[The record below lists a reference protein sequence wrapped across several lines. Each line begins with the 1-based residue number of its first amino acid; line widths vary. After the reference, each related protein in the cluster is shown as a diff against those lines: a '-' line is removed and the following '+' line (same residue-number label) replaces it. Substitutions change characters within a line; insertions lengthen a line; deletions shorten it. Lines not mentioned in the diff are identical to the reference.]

1 MKLALSAAAL
11 ILLGG
16 QAEAQDG
23 EESEDG
29 GKIVMYRQGSIMG
42 AALGCPI
49 RYRGE
54 ELVELGRN
62 KFAEWEVPPGSYI
75 LSNKTSSIE
84 VNVFP
89 GQTKFVRCVIK
100 SGMLSGRADLQI
112 VDEETFQKNSDDFER
127 KDVAIPAE

>member
-84 VNVFP
+84 VNVFRRRDR
-89 GQTKFVRCVIK
+89 GQ
-100 SGMLSGRADLQI
+100 A
-112 VDEETFQKNSDDFER
+112 
-127 KDVAIPAE
+127 

>member
-100 SGMLSGRADLQI
+100 TGMLSGRADLQI